1 MSVLAL
7 LSLLLLCAAHPRQNF
22 RCLYYKG
29 ECVPHCPRNM
39 HPYHTRC
46 DQDAL
51 SQRTCSSRYVYPIG
65 VDHCPEHMYPVHSRC
80 QPTYS
85 QQTCD
90 EPRSMP
96 LGIICD
102 WSRCDCDHPFVL
114 HLSSGYCFL
123 LEDCP

>member
-65 VDHCPEHMYPVHSRC
+65 F
-80 QPTYS
+80 
-85 QQTCD
+85 TC
-90 EPRSMP
+90 
-96 LGIICD
+96 G
-102 WSRCDCDHPFVL
+102 WSRCDCNADLLLDEELMRCVKEEECPEPGLRRRKSRRRL
-114 HLSSGYCFL
+114 HLPDGRDSEEMFNFG
-123 LEDCP
+123 